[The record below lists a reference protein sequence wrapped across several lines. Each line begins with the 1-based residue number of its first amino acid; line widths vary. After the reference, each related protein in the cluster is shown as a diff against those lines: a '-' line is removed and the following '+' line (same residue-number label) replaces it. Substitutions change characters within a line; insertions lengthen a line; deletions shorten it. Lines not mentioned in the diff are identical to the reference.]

1 MIKLS
6 KDKLKSRSIP
16 KSINPSKKEEVEQ
29 EQSPSSSNPQA
40 IGLGELE
47 KFSQL
52 VLRQMIDDNIPSTPT
67 NFQIYFDKLLETK
80 PMSFKKRI
88 TELMELENVDDEE
101 RRANIERDVKRG
113 FAKIKTMLQA
123 IATIYKNINVMKALV
138 KKRLTELDTNANP
151 LTAQNVI
158 NAFDDDLNKL
168 SALMD
173 KHISM
178 LKGSYEEVSNTLR
191 SVEDQAVF
199 DSRYGVYNKK
209 YFIKALETELE
220 GNIKYGYSSSLMLL
234 KVKDNVLG
242 IVPSS
247 KDRSLL
253 LRNIAKLLLKT
264 SRRSDVVAHYGDGIF
279 GMVMKH
285 TDIQSAEK
293 AGERIAELIYATSF
307 FMADM
312 ELDIDVEISIVELKK
327 DKSVAECI
335 ALSLDTLPKSGKNTQ
350 EYVVGEWKS

>member
-6 KDKLKSRSIP
+6 KDKLKGRSIP
-16 KSINPSKKEEVEQ
+16 RSINPTKENDLEESEETQ
-29 EQSPSSSNPQA
+29 PNQQQS

-52 VLRQMIDDNIPSTPT
+52 VLKHMIDDNIPSTPS
-67 NFQIYFDKLLETK
+67 NFQIYFDKLLDTK
-80 PMSFKKRI
+80 PISFKKRI
-88 TELMELENVDDEE
+88 TELMELENVNDEE
-101 RRANIERDVKRG
+101 LRANIERDVKKG

-138 KKRLTELDTNANP
+138 KKRLAELDTNASA

-168 SALMD
+168 SSLMD
-173 KHISM
+173 KHILL
-178 LKGSYEEVSNTLR
+178 LKANYEEVSTTLK

-209 YFIKALETELE
+209 FFLKSLETELE
-220 GNIKYGYSSSLMLL
+220 GSIKYGYSSSLMLL

-242 IVPSS
+242 IIPSS

-285 TDIQSAEK
+285 TNIESAEK
-293 AGERIAELIYATSF
+293 AGGRIAELIYATSF
-307 FMADM
+307 FMGEM
-312 ELDIDVEISIVELKK
+312 ELDIDVELSIVELKK
-327 DKSVAECI
+327 EKSVAECI
-335 ALSLDTLPKSGKNTQ
+335 ALSLDTLPKSGKDTQ
-350 EYVVGEWKS
+350 EYAVGQWS

>member
-6 KDKLKSRSIP
+6 KDKLKSKSIP
-16 KSINPSKKEEVEQ
+16 KSINPTRENDLEESE
-29 EQSPSSSNPQA
+29 ETQSNQQQS

-52 VLRQMIDDNIPSTPT
+52 VLKHMIDDNIPSTPS
-67 NFQIYFDKLLETK
+67 NFQIYFDKLLDTK
-80 PMSFKKRI
+80 PISFKKRI
-88 TELMELENVDDEE
+88 TELMELENVNDEE
-101 RRANIERDVKRG
+101 LRANIERDVKKG

-138 KKRLTELDTNANP
+138 KKRLTELGVNTSA

-168 SALMD
+168 SSLMD
-173 KHISM
+173 KHILL
-178 LKGSYEEVSNTLR
+178 LKANYEEVSTTLK

-209 YFIKALETELE
+209 FFLKSLETELE
-220 GNIKYGYSSSLMLL
+220 GSIKYGYSSSLMLL

-242 IVPSS
+242 IIPSS

-285 TDIQSAEK
+285 TNIESAEK
-293 AGERIAELIYATSF
+293 AGGRIAELIYATSF
-307 FMADM
+307 FMGEM
-312 ELDIDVEISIVELKK
+312 ELDIDVELSIVELKK
-327 DKSVAECI
+327 EKSVAECI
-335 ALSLDTLPKSGKNTQ
+335 ALSLDTLPKSGKDTQ
-350 EYVVGEWKS
+350 EYAVGQWS